1 MSGAWARR
9 TLLSGRRVGSST
21 RSVGFFR
28 VLGAVL
34 LVAMGTGCRDEKPA
48 EPLQSLKPEPLP
60 SLASGS
66 GAPAGDAGAVGGDES
81 APSVES
87 APVYGEAV
95 PEEALRLDVAGEQVR
110 LGQESFEAVKPAEAA
125 RLAERV
131 KGRDVLLVPDADTYL
146 VQVSELLVVLRD
158 SAKGVWLKHPD
169 GPVAYPVVLRDEAG
183 FRAWLEEVAAGKLR
197 IIQRSDG
204 FELMTSVGKLPG
216 PDANGPSVP
225 VRGGRQDLATLRR
238 ALGLL
243 KRRFKTSEDICLV
256 PSFGTE
262 VAQAVRAL
270 GAVYTANGE
279 PLFDTLCFIFP
290 TPRGVKDGG

>member
-1 MSGAWARR
+1 MGLRR
-9 TLLSGRRVGSST
+9 VVLTTLLVTVG
-21 RSVGFFR
+21 
-28 VLGAVL
+28 A
-34 LVAMGTGCRDEKPA
+34 GCRDEKPA

-60 SLASGS
+60 TLAAGS
-66 GAPAGDAGAVGGDES
+66 GATDAGALPHEEVV
-81 APSVES
+81 PS

-95 PEEALRLDVAGEQVR
+95 PEEALRLELAGERVR
-110 LGQESFEAVKPAEAA
+110 LGAESFEAVRPADAA

-131 KGRDVLLVPDADTYL
+131 KGREVLLVPDADTYL
-146 VQVSELLVVLRD
+146 VQVSELLAVLRD
-158 SAKGVWLKHPD
+158 SAKTVWLKHPD
-169 GPVAYPVVLRDEAG
+169 GAVAYPVVLRDEEG
-183 FRAWLEEVAAGKLR
+183 FRAWLEEVAPGKLR

-204 FELMTSVGKLPG
+204 FELTTSVGKLPG

-225 VRGGRQDLATLRR
+225 VRGGKQDLVTLRR

-243 KRRFKTSEDICLV
+243 KGRFKTSEDICLV

-279 PLFDTLCFIFP
+279 PLFETLCFIYP

>member
-1 MSGAWARR
+1 M
-9 TLLSGRRVGSST
+9 
-21 RSVGFFR
+21 
-28 VLGAVL
+28 L
-34 LVAMGTGCRDEKPA
+34 LVAVGVGCRDEKPA

-66 GAPAGDAGAVGGDES
+66 GAPVGDAGAVVRDES
-81 APSVES
+81 APPVES

-95 PEEALRLDVAGEQVR
+95 PEEALRLDLAGEQVR
-110 LGQESFEAVKPAEAA
+110 LGQESFEAGRPAEAT

-131 KGRDVLLVPDADTYL
+131 KDREVLLVPDADTYL

-158 SAKGVWLKHPD
+158 SAKSVWLKHPD

-183 FRAWLEEVAAGKLR
+183 FRAWLEEVAPGKLR

-270 GAVYTANGE
+270 GATYTAPGE
-279 PLFDTLCFIFP
+279 SLFETLCFIFP
-290 TPRGVKDGG
+290 TPRGGKDGG

>member
-1 MSGAWARR
+1 M
-9 TLLSGRRVGSST
+9 
-21 RSVGFFR
+21 R

-34 LVAMGTGCRDEKPA
+34 LVSVGVGCRDEKPA

-66 GAPAGDAGAVGGDES
+66 GAPVGDAGAVVRDES
-81 APSVES
+81 APPVES
-87 APVYGEAV
+87 APVYGEAL
-95 PEEALRLDVAGEQVR
+95 PEEALRLDLAGEQVR
-110 LGQESFEAVKPAEAA
+110 LGQESFEAERPAEAA

-131 KGRDVLLVPDADTYL
+131 KDREVLLVPDADTYL
-146 VQVSELLVVLRD
+146 VQVSELLMVLRD
-158 SAKGVWLKHPD
+158 SAKAVWLKHPD

-279 PLFDTLCFIFP
+279 PLFETLCFIFP